1 VRARRGSPDPEEEE
15 ASMVDRWA
23 SVTTFAAL
31 SGVAAALFVVATAR
45 AAADDAATDAR
56 VRAFLEKS
64 RGSWR
69 DWNVPEE
76 DGRILHDLVLKRR
89 FRSALEIGTST
100 GHSSIWIAW
109 ALSKTNGRLTTIEI
123 DPGRHAA
130 AVRNFKEAGVDGLV
144 DARLADAHA
153 LVKQLPGPFD
163 FVFSDAD
170 KDWYLQY
177 FKDLEPKIAPG
188 GCFTA
193 HNVLR
198 SGGGGAAEFLEYVK
212 KLPAYETTV
221 ETGGGEG
228 ISISCKRR

>member
-1 VRARRGSPDPEEEE
+1 MDGTRRVGM
-15 ASMVDRWA
+15 AIA
-23 SVTTFAAL
+23 GL
-31 SGVAAALFVVATAR
+31 SGLAAALLVLAASRATPQEDSVA
-45 AAADDAATDAR
+45 DAK

-64 RGSWR
+64 RGSWH

-76 DGRILHDLVLKRR
+76 DGRILHDLVVKRR

-100 GHSSIWIAW
+100 GHSSVWIAW
-109 ALSKTNGRLTTIEI
+109 ALSKTGGKLTTIEI
-123 DPGRHAA
+123 DPGRHATA
-130 AVRNFKEAGVDGLV
+130 LRNFETAGVASLI
-144 DARLADAHA
+144 DARLADAHE
-153 LVKQLPGPFD
+153 LVRQLPGPFD

-198 SGGGGAAEFLEYVK
+198 SGGGGAAAFLEYVK
-212 KLPAYETTV
+212 KLPGYETTV

>member
-1 VRARRGSPDPEEEE
+1 MKRDGAGP
-15 ASMVDRWA
+15 
-23 SVTTFAAL
+23 
-31 SGVAAALFVVATAR
+31 VVARLGGLA
-45 AAADDAATDAR
+45 AGLLLLAAYGGAADDTAVDTK

-64 RGSWR
+64 RGSWH
-69 DWNVPEE
+69 DWNVPEA
-76 DGRILHDLVLKRR
+76 DGRILHDLVLKHR
-89 FRSALEIGTST
+89 FQRALEIGTST

-109 ALSKTNGRLTTIEI
+109 ALSKTGGKLTTIEI
-123 DPGRHAA
+123 DPDRHAT
-130 AVRNFKEAGVDGLV
+130 AVRNFEKTGLAPII

-153 LVKQLPGPFD
+153 LVKELPGPFD

-170 KDWYLQY
+170 KGWYLQY

-193 HNVLR
+193 HNVLH
-198 SGGGGAAEFLEYVK
+198 SGGGGAAAFLDYVK
-212 KLPAYETTV
+212 TLPGWETTV